1 MSNIKT
7 LHPENGPAAAYG
19 ARVRSTR
26 EERGWTQEDLA
37 DRTGYSSKHISAV
50 ETSRRSS
57 TLRFS
62 QVLDVAFG
70 LTGSDDAFER
80 EWMKL
85 RHGVLLEGFPQYV
98 HHERQAIEI
107 RLFDIGI
114 APGLLQTAAYAR
126 ALAYGDVRRGSI
138 NSSQA
143 DERCAVLAKRQ
154 ATVTGDRPPI
164 MHVVIDESCIRR
176 PVGGATVT
184 GAQLDRLLEFAELP
198 HTTLQVAPYAI
209 GELRPFNLPVNL
221 LTLADRS
228 MLAYTESH
236 MQGHLARETTTVAT
250 LLTAYYQ
257 LQAESLSQ
265 ADSMA
270 MIREARKAYP

>member
-85 RHGVLLEGFPQYV
+85 RHGVLLEGFPEYV
-98 HHERQAIEI
+98 HHERRAVEV
-107 RLFDIGI
+107 RLFEIGI
-114 APGLLQTAAYAR
+114 VPGLLQTPEYAH
-126 ALAYGDVRRGSI
+126 AMAYGDVRRNSI
-138 NSSQA
+138 TSAQA

-154 ATVTGDRPPI
+154 AEVLGDRTPVT
-164 MHVVIDESCIRR
+164 HVVIDESCIRR
-176 PVGGATVT
+176 PVGGPSVM

-209 GELRPFNLPVNL
+209 GERRPFNLPVHV

-228 MLAYTESH
+228 MLSYTESYT
-236 MQGHLARETTTVAT
+236 QGHLARETTTVTAI
-250 LLTAYYQ
+250 LTAYYQ

-270 MIREARKAYP
+270 MIREVRKAYP